1 VPTRTEGEAGVAG
14 VRPRTGGRFGLSFD
28 DGPDPLDTPRVLD
41 ALKDADAPGA
51 FFPIAAKVEQEPEL
65 TARMVREGHE
75 VHLHCYDHAGH
86 AEAGRAAVE
95 RDTELAL
102 VVLSDLGI
110 APRFWRPP
118 WGLVQPWT
126 SAIAA
131 AHGLELT
138 GWSVDT
144 HDWRGD
150 SARAMLRRTTP
161 LLVHGAFVLMHD
173 GLGPG
178 ALRRACR
185 ATAELVAPLVDSARA
200 RGLEPGTLESLGR
213 SPSLDANL
221 VTAIDQRSTTAVAT
235 GAVT

>member
-1 VPTRTEGEAGVAG
+1 MPTRTEREAGVAD
-14 VRPRTGGRFGLSFD
+14 VPQRTGGHFVLSFD

-65 TARMVREGHE
+65 TARIVREGHD

-86 AEAGRAAVE
+86 AEAGRTAVQ

-102 VVLSDLGI
+102 AVLTDLGI

-118 WGLVQPWT
+118 WGVVQPW
-126 SAIAA
+126 SWAVAE

-150 SARAMLRRTTP
+150 SPSAMLRRTTP
-161 LLVHGAFVLMHD
+161 LLGAGALVLMHD

-178 ALRRACR
+178 ARRRDCR
-185 ATAELVAPLVDSARA
+185 ATAELVAPLVGSARA
-200 RGLEPGTLESLGR
+200 RGLKPGTLESLGR